1 MLGKRCLLPTS
12 LLRKEN
18 DTYFNWLHRFI
29 INQSNA
35 HLFGKNRGVLLSVWA
50 MAAPRRIH
58 LTALSSNACFP
69 LPNASDQPVKQGLPG
84 SPPPPHPATRVELK
98 LFESDEQR
106 CPEFSYPDLISAK
119 VNKHW
124 HWCIFWISLA
134 VLIMILS
141 QYKQHFKTVCEY
153 ARTEVLQNINALS
166 LYLTIFN
173 ENIFEFCG
181 EIVTSLIL
189 TWKIAFSRSVNSGVK
204 VSIYLVV

>member
-29 INQSNA
+29 INQPNA
-35 HLFGKNRGVLLSVWA
+35 QLFGKNRGVLPSVWA

-58 LTALSSNACFP
+58 LTALSSNAHVP
-69 LPNASDQPVKQGLPG
+69 LPTVPNASDQAVKQGLPAPTPAVG
-84 SPPPPHPATRVELK
+84 SPPPAHPATRVELK

-124 HWCIFWISLA
+124 QLSIFWISYL
-134 VLIMILS
+134 LWKSWFLGILS
-141 QYKQHFKTVCEY
+141 KIATLLGSMHE
-153 ARTEVLQNINALS
+153 QNINALS
-166 LYLTIFN
+166 FLLNHFQSL
-173 ENIFEFCG
+173 NILG
-181 EIVTSLIL
+181 I
-189 TWKIAFSRSVNSGVK
+189 
-204 VSIYLVV
+204 